1 MTLLKYAYGEG
12 FNMKN
17 LMSKQFSLITNE
29 KMKYENKPYSKNTAK
44 CNNFFFF
51 NQKHIYHKFESLFF
65 KKLIYYKI
73 TCDFSIHLLANF
85 VI

>member
-44 CNNFFFF
+44 CNNFFF
-51 NQKHIYHKFESLFF
+51 
-65 KKLIYYKI
+65 LIKNIFIINSSHY
-73 TCDFSIHLLANF
+73 FSKN
-85 VI
+85 